1 MIVIVFTFPAVVHHK
16 YAPSASALAIMA
28 ELESVKEGG
37 FTTSTDKSAQRI
49 DILSEYLFY

>member
-37 FTTSTDKSAQRI
+37 FTTSTDKSAQRV
-49 DILSEYLFY
+49 DILSEYV